1 MSNPCLLIVDDEP
14 DMIAFVSDVAE
25 EMGFS
30 CLTATNAKECLE
42 LYQSGKPAGIILDV
56 VMPDMDGIELIQV
69 LVKLNCTAP
78 IIAMSGYQKIY
89 LDILETLANEQ
100 NIVVLGTL
108 SKPFLASDLEQLLT
122 QILESL
128 E

>member
-14 DMIAFVSDVAE
+14 DMTAFVSDVAE
-25 EMGFS
+25 EMGFT
-30 CLTATNAKECLE
+30 CVTTASAKECLQ
-42 LYQSGKPAGIILDV
+42 LYQSSKPAGIVLDV
-56 VMPDMDGIELIQV
+56 VMPDMDGIELIQA

-108 SKPFLASDLEQLLT
+108 SKPFLASDLEKLLA
-122 QILESL
+122 QILDSL